1 MGVEPF
7 LVASSLVAVLAQRL
21 VRVLCRECR
30 VGYEATREE
39 LEEIGIRPPEEAVR
53 VYRAAGCVS
62 CNYTGYRGRIGIFEL
77 MLVDD
82 DIRSMV
88 TQNVDA
94 KSIKQVAV
102 GKGMRSLRADGA
114 RKVLLGVTSVAEVLR
129 ATEEEGV
136 VTQI

>member
-1 MGVEPF
+1 
-7 LVASSLVAVLAQRL
+7 
-21 VRVLCRECR
+21 
-30 VGYEATREE
+30 
-39 LEEIGIRPPEEAVR
+39 
-53 VYRAAGCVS
+53 
-62 CNYTGYRGRIGIFEL
+62 

-114 RKVLLGVTSVAEVLR
+114 RKVLQGVTSVAEVLR